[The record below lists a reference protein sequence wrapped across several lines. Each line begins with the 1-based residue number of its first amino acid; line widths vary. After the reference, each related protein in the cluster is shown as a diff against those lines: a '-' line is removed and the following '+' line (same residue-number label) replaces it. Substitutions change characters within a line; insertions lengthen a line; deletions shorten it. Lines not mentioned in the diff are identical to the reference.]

1 MNLTVSTVTVFIV
14 GTILGSFLN
23 VVIYRLPRGLSLARP
38 GSHCPHCHT
47 PIRPQDN
54 IPLLSFLA
62 LRGRCRACR
71 APIGWRY
78 PLVEAVSGGLLA
90 GLWLRFAPL
99 GAWVPLATGALFAL
113 MLVAVFFIDLD
124 HQIVPNAI
132 TYPGLVAGLLLAIP
146 QGRAVSSLLT
156 AAGAGAVFLM
166 IALVSRG
173 GMGGGDIKLAAMMGA
188 FLGWPATAVAVL
200 LAFGAG
206 ATAGVLLIAAKR
218 RSRKDPIPFGPSLA
232 AGGVIALFA
241 ADVMLRWYL
250 GIR

>member
-1 MNLTVSTVTVFIV
+1 MSQTVSTVMAFIL

-23 VVIYRLPRGLSLARP
+23 VVIYRLPRNLSIVRP
-38 GSHCPHCHT
+38 GSRCPHCQT

-54 IPLLSFLA
+54 IPLVSFLV
-62 LRGRCRACR
+62 LRGRCRVCR

-90 GLWLRFAPL
+90 GVWLRFAPG
-99 GAWVPLATGALFAL
+99 GAWIPLVAAALFSF

-132 TYPGLVAGLLLAIP
+132 TYPGIVAGLLLAIP
-146 QGRAVSSLLT
+146 QGRLVPSVVVAAS
-156 AAGAGAVFLM
+156 AGALFLLIAV
-166 IALVSRG
+166 VSHG
-173 GMGGGDIKLAAMMGA
+173 GMGGGDIKMAAMMGA
-188 FLGWPATAVAVL
+188 FLSWPATAVALL
-200 LAFGAG
+200 LAFVMG

-232 AGGVIALFA
+232 AGAVIVLFA
-241 ADVMLRWYL
+241 GDAILRWYL
-250 GIR
+250 GR